1 MFIIA
6 ENLKHKFIIYE
17 TYQWNIYDFKKLT
30 ENGFN
35 INDIMIFKA
44 RENSNTSLEI
54 SRLLKKFK
62 LSFIQNYSGSLSAL
76 EAEEI
81 TYFDE
86 LQYAANII
94 QKYWRMKI
102 LFRWLPKK
110 SNKNI
115 VIR

>member
-30 ENGFN
+30 ENGFK

-62 LSFIQNYSGSLSAL
+62 LSFIQNYI

-86 LQYAANII
+86 LEYAANII